1 MKITTEINGFIEDYV
16 KELREGN
23 ASLFVGAGI
32 SRGAGYVDW
41 KGLLCDIANSLGL
54 DINKEYDLL
63 SIAQYH
69 VNKHGRTRINKTIL
83 EEFTEELE
91 ETENHNIIARLPF
104 QTIWTTNYDTLIED
118 ACKKYNKIV
127 DVKSSV
133 KQLFYNKP
141 KRDLVLYKMH
151 GSIEYPDDAVLT
163 KEDYEGYFTTHE
175 AFITALSGELISKT
189 LLFIG
194 FSFSDPNIDYI
205 LSRLN
210 FKYKHKEK
218 EHYCLL
224 KKYSLNDF
232 DNCQADLE
240 YNLRK
245 QQLLIMELKRY
256 GITTILIE
264 QYSDIT
270 LILYEIERRF
280 RKKSIFISGSAEEY
294 TPFSNLQAQKFV
306 HLLAKSIIQK
316 GYVIIN
322 GFGWGIGSAVINGAL
337 EAIYKNPKKY
347 SENQLVLKP
356 FPQFETGSKKLP
368 ELWEEYRYNM
378 ISQSGVSIII
388 SGNKKDNDGNI
399 INADGVY
406 REFEIA
412 NEKGVIPIPIFYTG
426 YMANEIFEKIKEDPL
441 KYYNSNET
449 FEKIEKLKIDFDDIE
464 TSVKLIMDII
474 NCLN

>member
-388 SGNKKDNDGNI
+388 FGNKKDNDGNI

-426 YMANEIFEKIKEDPL
+426 YMANEIFEKIKEDP
-441 KYYNSNET
+441 
-449 FEKIEKLKIDFDDIE
+449 
-464 TSVKLIMDII
+464 
-474 NCLN
+474 

>member
-388 SGNKKDNDGNI
+388 FGNKKDNDGNI

-412 NEKGVIPIPIFYTG
+412 NEK
-426 YMANEIFEKIKEDPL
+426 E
-441 KYYNSNET
+441 
-449 FEKIEKLKIDFDDIE
+449 
-464 TSVKLIMDII
+464 
-474 NCLN
+474 

>member
-1 MKITTEINGFIEDYV
+1 MLYFNSTNG
-16 KELREGN
+16 L
-23 ASLFVGAGI
+23 
-32 SRGAGYVDW
+32 
-41 KGLLCDIANSLGL
+41 
-54 DINKEYDLL
+54 
-63 SIAQYH
+63 
-69 VNKHGRTRINKTIL
+69 
-83 EEFTEELE
+83 
-91 ETENHNIIARLPF
+91 
-104 QTIWTTNYDTLIED
+104 
-118 ACKKYNKIV
+118 
-127 DVKSSV
+127 
-133 KQLFYNKP
+133 
-141 KRDLVLYKMH
+141 
-151 GSIEYPDDAVLT
+151 
-163 KEDYEGYFTTHE
+163 
-175 AFITALSGELISKT
+175 
-189 LLFIG
+189 
-194 FSFSDPNIDYI
+194 
-205 LSRLN
+205 
-210 FKYKHKEK
+210 
-218 EHYCLL
+218 
-224 KKYSLNDF
+224 
-232 DNCQADLE
+232 
-240 YNLRK
+240 
-245 QQLLIMELKRY
+245 
-256 GITTILIE
+256 E

-388 SGNKKDNDGNI
+388 FGNKKDNDGNI

>member
-388 SGNKKDNDGNI
+388 FGNKKDNDGNI

-441 KYYNSNET
+441 KY
-449 FEKIEKLKIDFDDIE
+449 
-464 TSVKLIMDII
+464 
-474 NCLN
+474 